1 MKISR
6 LLLALFFSAAASL
19 LGNDELKE
27 RLQPALEAITPDGLL
42 AHIKV
47 LASDEFEGR
56 APGSKGE
63 ELSVKY
69 ITDQFKKIG
78 LKPGNPDGTYTQ
90 EVPLAGIKS
99 EPRMSFVIGD
109 KTMDLK
115 YPDDFVASSARLQ
128 PEIKI
133 EKSDVVFVGYGV
145 VAPEYGWDDY
155 KNVDVKGKTLLMLI
169 GDPPVP
175 DPKDPSKLDN
185 KMFKGKAMTYYGR
198 WTYKYEIAAQKGAAA
213 AIIIHETEPAAY
225 PWQVVRSSWS
235 KENFELDNPNKNMD
249 AVSARSWITL
259 DVAKKLFAD
268 SGQDFDAL
276 KKSAITKDFRPVVLN
291 AKANIAIKQQ
301 IRSFKSHN
309 VIGKLEGSDPKL
321 NGEYVI
327 YTAHWDHLG
336 RHPELQGDQIFN
348 GAIDNASG
356 VASVI
361 ELAAAFMKIN
371 PPPKRSVLF
380 MATTAE
386 EAGLLGAKFYA
397 EHPLYPLQK
406 TLADINLD
414 SMNVWGKAHDIE
426 DLSLGFSTLDDLLAA
441 AAKRQGRSA
450 IPDSRPDK
458 GKIYRADNFEFSK
471 VGLPSLYVG
480 KGEHLLS
487 RPETAP
493 LRSDEYDSTDY
504 HQITDEVHPD
514 WDLSGAVQDVQ
525 LVFEV
530 GYEVANGDK
539 FPEWKPRSEFK
550 AKRDSMLKKSKKPL
564 SQANDQNLDP
574 FQSETLPAGR
584 EREGRL
590 LDLSRPAKECQCE
603 ASLARDDGDR
613 RHHQWL
619 PLSSD
624 ARARWP
630 KKPLAQSGPKAERRC
645 GRRSRRHC
653 HARDRTRGRGTGA
666 RSAGGSEESSR
677 DRRPEGASVVVGHHA
692 HRAPGLDPLDHL
704 RQASRDARAPDQK
717 CLLDARGREA
727 TPLLLRPIWVLQ

>member
-6 LLLALFFSAAASL
+6 WLAAISLSTATSLFAVDELAL
-19 LGNDELKE
+19 
-27 RLQPALEAITPDGLL
+27 RLEPALEAITPDGLL
-42 AHIKV
+42 AHLKV

-56 APGSKGE
+56 APGTEGE
-63 ELSVKY
+63 DLSVKY

-90 EVPLAGIKS
+90 EVPLAGIRS
-99 EPRMSFVIGD
+99 EPRMSFTLRDG
-109 KTMDLK
+109 MLDLK

-133 EKSDVVFVGYGV
+133 NNSNVVFVGYGI

-155 KNVDVKGKTLLMLI
+155 KNVNVRGKTLLMLI
-169 GDPPVP
+169 GDPPVL
-175 DPKDPSKLDN
+175 DPKDPSKLDD
-185 KMFKGKAMTYYGR
+185 KIFKGKAMTYYGR

-225 PWQVVRSSWS
+225 PWQVVRSSWG

-259 DVAKKLFAD
+259 DVAEKLLAD
-268 SGQDFDAL
+268 CGQNFDAV
-276 KKSAITKDFRPVVLN
+276 KKSAVTREFQPVTLK
-291 AKANIAIKQQ
+291 AKANIDIKQQ

-309 VIGKLEGSDPKL
+309 VVAKLEGSDSKL
-321 NGEYVI
+321 RDEYII

-356 VASVI
+356 VASII
-361 ELAAAFMKIN
+361 ELAAAFTKIN
-371 PPPKRSVLF
+371 PTPKRSLLF

-397 EHPLYPLQK
+397 EHPLYPMEK
-406 TLADINLD
+406 TLANIILD
-414 SMNVWGKAHDIE
+414 SMNVWGKARDIE

-441 AAKRQGRSA
+441 AAKGQGRIA

-471 VGLPSLYVG
+471 AGLPSLYIG

-493 LRSDEYDSTDY
+493 LRSDEFDSTDY
-504 HQITDEVHPD
+504 HQVTDEVHPD

-525 LVFEV
+525 LLLEV

-550 AKRDSMLKKSKKPL
+550 AKRDSMLKSP
-564 SQANDQNLDP
+564 N
-574 FQSETLPAGR
+574 
-584 EREGRL
+584 
-590 LDLSRPAKECQCE
+590 SR
-603 ASLARDDGDR
+603 
-613 RHHQWL
+613 
-619 PLSSD
+619 
-624 ARARWP
+624 
-630 KKPLAQSGPKAERRC
+630 
-645 GRRSRRHC
+645 
-653 HARDRTRGRGTGA
+653 
-666 RSAGGSEESSR
+666 
-677 DRRPEGASVVVGHHA
+677 
-692 HRAPGLDPLDHL
+692 
-704 RQASRDARAPDQK
+704 
-717 CLLDARGREA
+717 
-727 TPLLLRPIWVLQ
+727 

>member
-1 MKISR
+1 MKISGW
-6 LLLALFFSAAASL
+6 LFAVFFCALTSL
-19 LGNDELKE
+19 LGNDELKD

-47 LASDEFEGR
+47 LASDDFEGR
-56 APGSKGE
+56 APGTKGE
-63 ELSVKY
+63 DLSVKY
-69 ITDQFKKIG
+69 ITDQFKNIG

-90 EVPLAGIKS
+90 EVPLAGIES

-109 KTMDLK
+109 KTTDLK

-133 EKSDVVFVGYGV
+133 DKSDLVFVGYGV

-169 GDPPVP
+169 NDPPVP
-175 DPKDPSKLDN
+175 DPKDPSKLDD

-225 PWQVVRSSWS
+225 PWQVVRSSWA

-249 AVSARSWITL
+249 AVPARSWITL
-259 DVAKKLFAD
+259 DVAKKLLAD

-276 KKSAITKDFRPVVLN
+276 KKSAINKDFRPVVLN
-291 AKANIAIKQQ
+291 AKANIEIKQQ
-301 IRSFKSHN
+301 VHSFKSHN

-336 RHPELQGDQIFN
+336 RHPELHGDQIFN

-356 VASVI
+356 VASII
-361 ELAAAFMKIN
+361 ELAAAFMKVN
-371 PPPKRSVLF
+371 PLPKRSVLF

-397 EHPLYPLQK
+397 EHPLYPLEK

-414 SMNVWGKAHDIE
+414 SMNVWGKARDIE
-426 DLSLGFSTLDDLLAA
+426 DLSLGFSTLDDLLSG
-441 AAKRQGRSA
+441 AAKQQGRTA

-471 VGLPSLYVG
+471 VGLPSLYIG

-493 LRSDEYDSTDY
+493 LRSDEFDSTDY
-504 HQITDEVHPD
+504 HQVTDEVRPD

-530 GYEVANGDK
+530 GYEAANGDK
-539 FPEWKPRSEFK
+539 FPEWKAGSEFK
-550 AKRDSMLKKSKKPL
+550 AKRDSMLKK
-564 SQANDQNLDP
+564 
-574 FQSETLPAGR
+574 
-584 EREGRL
+584 
-590 LDLSRPAKECQCE
+590 
-603 ASLARDDGDR
+603 
-613 RHHQWL
+613 
-619 PLSSD
+619 
-624 ARARWP
+624 
-630 KKPLAQSGPKAERRC
+630 
-645 GRRSRRHC
+645 
-653 HARDRTRGRGTGA
+653 
-666 RSAGGSEESSR
+666 
-677 DRRPEGASVVVGHHA
+677 
-692 HRAPGLDPLDHL
+692 
-704 RQASRDARAPDQK
+704 
-717 CLLDARGREA
+717 
-727 TPLLLRPIWVLQ
+727 

>member
-1 MKISR
+1 MKISW
-6 LLLALFFSAAASL
+6 LLLAIFFYAAASL
-19 LGNDELKE
+19 LGNEELKE
-27 RLQPALEAITPDGLL
+27 RLQPALEAITPDSLL

-63 ELSVKY
+63 DLSVKY

-90 EVPLAGIKS
+90 EVPLAGIES
-99 EPRMSFVIGD
+99 EPRMSFVIDD

-133 EKSDVVFVGYGV
+133 EKSDLVFVGYGV

-155 KNVDVKGKTLLMLI
+155 KNVDVHGKTLLMLI

-175 DPKDPSKLDN
+175 DPKDPSKLDD
-185 KMFKGKAMTYYGR
+185 KIFKGKAMTYYGR
-198 WTYKYEIAAQKGAAA
+198 WTYKYEIAAKKGAAA

-225 PWQVVRSSWS
+225 PWQVVRSSWT
-235 KENFELDNPNKNMD
+235 KENFELDNANKNMD

-259 DVAKKLFAD
+259 DVAKELFAD
-268 SGQDFDAL
+268 SGQDFGAL
-276 KKSAITKDFRPVVLN
+276 KKSAITKDFRPVVMN
-291 AKANIAIKQQ
+291 AKANIVIAQQ

-321 NGEYVI
+321 SGEYVI

-361 ELAAAFMKIN
+361 ELADAFMKVN

-386 EAGLLGAKFYA
+386 EAGLLGAKYYA

-426 DLSLGFSTLDDLLAA
+426 DLSLGFSTLDDLLAD
-441 AAKRQGRSA
+441 AAKQQGRSA

-471 VGLPSLYVG
+471 AGLPSLYIG

-487 RPETAP
+487 RPATAP
-493 LRSDEYDSTDY
+493 LRSDEFDSTDY
-504 HQITDEVHPD
+504 HQVTDEVHPD
-514 WDLSGAVQDVQ
+514 WDLSGAVQDTQ
-525 LVFEV
+525 LLFEV
-530 GYEVANGDK
+530 GYEVANGNK

-550 AKRDSMLKKSKKPL
+550 AKRDSMLKK
-564 SQANDQNLDP
+564 
-574 FQSETLPAGR
+574 
-584 EREGRL
+584 
-590 LDLSRPAKECQCE
+590 
-603 ASLARDDGDR
+603 
-613 RHHQWL
+613 
-619 PLSSD
+619 
-624 ARARWP
+624 
-630 KKPLAQSGPKAERRC
+630 
-645 GRRSRRHC
+645 
-653 HARDRTRGRGTGA
+653 
-666 RSAGGSEESSR
+666 
-677 DRRPEGASVVVGHHA
+677 
-692 HRAPGLDPLDHL
+692 
-704 RQASRDARAPDQK
+704 
-717 CLLDARGREA
+717 
-727 TPLLLRPIWVLQ
+727 